1 MPELPEVEVSKRI
14 IKPYILGYT
23 ILYTKLYDI
32 NLRWPINDKLIN
44 IKNQKVINVIRR
56 AKYILL
62 ELKNGF
68 IIIHLGMSGRLEILH
83 KNTKPKNHDHIDFIM
98 NNNVIIRYNDSR
110 KFGSLIWSSK
120 YQLPKN
126 ILNLGVEP
134 LSNDFNYNW
143 FCNNIRHKKSLIKP
157 LLMST
162 KWIVGIGN
170 IYANEIL
177 FTSKIMPTRIINTLS
192 DNEIKLLIYNIKKIL
207 LYAINLG
214 GSTINNFSCNKLTG
228 MFSKKLQIYGH
239 YNSKCNRCMNVI
251 KIIRMNNRSTFF
263 CDVCQK

>member
-14 IKPYILGYT
+14 IKPYIFGYT
-23 ILYTKLYDI
+23 ILYTRVYNI
-32 NLRWPINDKLIN
+32 NLRWPISNELIN
-44 IKNQKVINVIRR
+44 IKNQIVIDVIRR

-62 ELKNGF
+62 ELTNGF
-68 IIIHLGMSGRLEILH
+68 IIIHLGMSGKLEVLH
-83 KNTKPKNHDHIDFIM
+83 KNIRPRKHDHIDFVM

-110 KFGSLIWSSK
+110 KFGSLIWSHK
-120 YQLPKN
+120 YHLPKN

-134 LSNDFNYNW
+134 LSDDLNYNW
-143 FCNNIRHKKSLIKP
+143 FCNNIRNKNSLIKP

-177 FTSKIMPTRIINTLS
+177 FASKIMPTRIIRTLD
-192 DNEIKLLIYNIKKIL
+192 DNEVKVLIYNIKKIL

-214 GSTINNFSCNKLTG
+214 GSTINNFSCNQFTG
-228 MFSKKLQIYGH
+228 MFSKKLQVYGR
-239 YNSKCNRCMNVI
+239 YNSKCNKCMNMI
-251 KIIRMNNRSTFF
+251 KTIRMNNRSTFF
-263 CDVCQK
+263 CDICQK